1 MNPNGWDTSFRP
13 KNGQDNRPCR
23 ELSACPL
30 SLEVIL
36 CPLTKIR
43 GFFVAL
49 DSLQLLTKLEELNKY
64 SHKTVLLF
72 PKAERHVLAEDI
84 RKTLAT
90 LIRLTIT
97 AAKRYYKKTTLQDM
111 DVELEVLRVQIR
123 LAWNL
128 EYINA
133 HKYEVW
139 SEHVSEVG
147 RMLGG
152 WLKNVRDS
160 KQGEQK

>member
-1 MNPNGWDTSFRP
+1 M
-13 KNGQDNRPCR
+13 
-23 ELSACPL
+23 
-30 SLEVIL
+30 
-36 CPLTKIR
+36 
-43 GFFVAL
+43 AL
-49 DSLQLLTKLEELNKY
+49 DSLQLLTKLEELNLY

-72 PKAERHVLAEDI
+72 PKVERHVLAEDI

-97 AAKRYYKKTTLQDM
+97 SAKRYYKKTTLQDM

-123 LAWNL
+123 MARNL
-128 EYINA
+128 EYIND

-139 SEHVSEVG
+139 SGHVSEVG

-152 WLKNVRDS
+152 WLKNVRDP
-160 KQGEQK
+160 KPGEHNSRATT